1 VELRTPQF
9 ADAGVRTGSD
19 PAIAPELAPA
29 SHLSSVSF
37 ASEVAPTESGHSG
50 AGPAPAGYLRSV
62 LPKSD
67 ARDALDTLLT
77 ALIHAGGSDLHL
89 TTNAPPMIRVH
100 GDLAPL
106 RGYEVL
112 TAENTAQLIRS
123 VVSPEQWLRF
133 ETDLEYD
140 FAYDVP
146 GLSRF
151 RINLFQQRNAYGAVM
166 RAIPHDIKQLHELGI
181 PDQIARFASMP
192 RGLVL
197 VTGPTGSGKTTT
209 LAALLDLANRT
220 RRDHIVTIED
230 PIEFL
235 HHHKKCVVNQREVGV
250 DTYGFAEALKRVLRQ
265 DPDIILVGE
274 LRDLETV
281 STAITAAETGHLV
294 LATLHTQSAAQTI
307 DRVID
312 IFPSHQQ
319 QEIRAQL
326 STALQGVVTQS
337 LAKRPDGTGRTVI
350 CEVMFATAAI
360 RNLIREGKNHQI
372 PSFMQSSG
380 GDGML
385 TFDAHLAQR
394 VHEGAIGY
402 DQALTLCHAVEDF
415 KRLAGRV

>member
-1 VELRTPQF
+1 MNAPAFSFDALNGAPTTPRRHARL
-9 ADAGVRTGSD
+9 ADAAAYGNRQ
-19 PAIAPELAPA
+19 P
-29 SHLSSVSF
+29 
-37 ASEVAPTESGHSG
+37 
-50 AGPAPAGYLRSV
+50 
-62 LPKSD
+62 
-67 ARDALDTLLT
+67 LDTLL
-77 ALIHAGGSDLHL
+77 AQLIEAGGSDLHL
-89 TTNAPPMIRVH
+89 SVGAPPTIRVH
-100 GDLAPL
+100 GDLHYLPDYDDL
-106 RGYEVL
+106 DGKD
-112 TAENTAQLIRS
+112 TAALIRS
-123 VVSPEQWLRF
+123 LVSVEQWERF
-133 ETDLEYD
+133 EETHELDL
-140 FAYDVP
+140 AYDVP

-151 RINLFQQRNAYGAVM
+151 RVNIFQQRNAYGAVM
-166 RAIPHDIKQLHELGI
+166 RAIPHEIKRLDELGI
-181 PDQIARFASMP
+181 PDQIARFASLP

-209 LAALLDLANRT
+209 LASLLDLANRT
-220 RRDHIVTIED
+220 RSDHIMTIED

-235 HHHKKCVVNQREVGV
+235 HTHKRCIVNQREVGI

-274 LRDLETV
+274 MRDLETV

-312 IFPSHQQ
+312 IFPPHQQ

-326 STALQGVVTQS
+326 STALQGIVTQA
-337 LAKRPDGTGRTVI
+337 LVRRQDGTGRTVV

-385 TFDAHLAQR
+385 TFDQHLAQK
-394 VHEGAIGY
+394 VQDQYITY
-402 DQALTLCHAVEDF
+402 DQALDLCHSVEEF
-415 KRLAGRV
+415 TRLAGRR

>member
-1 VELRTPQF
+1 VDALPQT
-9 ADAGVRTGSD
+9 AVRSAVVGDRGHIAAVPPEVPDAAT
-19 PAIAPELAPA
+19 I
-29 SHLSSVSF
+29 
-37 ASEVAPTESGHSG
+37 TQ
-50 AGPAPAGYLRSV
+50 
-62 LPKSD
+62 
-67 ARDALDTLLT
+67 RDAARHALSLLLG
-77 ALIHAGGSDLHL
+77 ALIAAGGSDLHL
-89 TTNAPPMIRVH
+89 TVNAPPSIRVH
-100 GDLAPL
+100 GHLRSLPDHQPLTPADTLRLVRTVASDEQWARFQHDLELDLA
-106 RGYEVL
+106 Y
-112 TAENTAQLIRS
+112 S
-123 VVSPEQWLRF
+123 V
-133 ETDLEYD
+133 
-140 FAYDVP
+140 A

-151 RINLFQQRNAYGAVM
+151 RVNLFQQRNSYGAVF
-166 RAIPHDIKQLHELGI
+166 RAIPHEIKPLDELGI
-181 PDQIARFASMP
+181 PDQIAQFAQLP

-209 LAALLDLANRT
+209 LASLLDLANRT

-235 HHHKKCVVNQREVGV
+235 HEHKRCLVNQREVGV
-250 DTYGFAEALKRVLRQ
+250 DTEGFATALKHVLRQ

-326 STALQGVVTQS
+326 STALQGVVTQA
-337 LAKRPDGTGRTVI
+337 LVRRADGAGRSVV
-350 CEVMFATAAI
+350 CEVMFATSAI

-380 GDGML
+380 GEGML
-385 TFDAHLAQR
+385 TFDQHLAQR
-394 VHEGAIGY
+394 VREHAVSLEH
-402 DQALTLCHAVEDF
+402 ALTLCHSAEDF
-415 KRLAGRV
+415 KRLAGRL

>member
-1 VELRTPQF
+1 M
-9 ADAGVRTGSD
+9 
-19 PAIAPELAPA
+19 PEL
-29 SHLSSVSF
+29 
-37 ASEVAPTESGHSG
+37 
-50 AGPAPAGYLRSV
+50 GPRE
-62 LPKSD
+62 LPRSD
-67 ARDALDTLLT
+67 ARDALDTL
-77 ALIHAGGSDLHL
+77 ARGDGDHAGGSDLHL
-89 TTNAPPMIRVH
+89 TVNAPPMIRVH
-100 GDLAPL
+100 GDLRAAAGL
-106 RGYEVL
+106 RPAHAGRHRPCWSASIL
-112 TAENTAQLIRS
+112 T
-123 VVSPEQWLRF
+123 PEQWLRF
-133 ETDLEYD
+133 ETDLELD
-140 FAYDVP
+140 LAYDVP

-151 RINLFQQRNAYGAVM
+151 RVNLFQQRNAYGAVM

-181 PDQIARFASMP
+181 PDQIAGSPTLP

-235 HHHKKCVVNQREVGV
+235 HTHKKCLVNQREVGV
-250 DTYGFAEALKRVLRQ
+250 DTGSFAEALKRVLRQ

-312 IFPSHQQ
+312 IFPPHQQ

-326 STALQGVVTQS
+326 STALQGVVTQA
-337 LAKRPDGTGRTVI
+337 LCKTADGQGRTVV

-380 GDGML
+380 ADGML
-385 TFDAHLAQR
+385 TFDQHLAAARARRAHPLRAGPRPVPRARGIQAPGR
-394 VHEGAIGY
+394 EG
-402 DQALTLCHAVEDF
+402 LTCPP
-415 KRLAGRV
+415 R

>member
-1 VELRTPQF
+1 V
-9 ADAGVRTGSD
+9 DALT
-19 PAIAPELAPA
+19 
-29 SHLSSVSF
+29 
-37 ASEVAPTESGHSG
+37 EVAVLDAVRSDQTHSPVTALPIADGRGTE
-50 AGPAPAGYLRSV
+50 V
-62 LPKSD
+62 D
-67 ARDALDTLLT
+67 AARHTLHTLLH
-77 ALIHAGGSDLHL
+77 AQIAAGGSDLHL
-89 TTNAPPMIRVH
+89 TVNARPAIRVH
-100 GDLAPL
+100 GELRQLPDYEPL
-106 RGYEVL
+106 SAHDTRLLV
-112 TAENTAQLIRS
+112 RS
-123 VVSPEQWLRF
+123 VASDDQWQRF
-133 ETDLEYD
+133 ERDLELD
-140 FAYDVP
+140 IAYSVA

-151 RINLFQQRNAYGAVM
+151 RVNLFQQRNSYGAVF
-166 RAIPHDIKQLHELGI
+166 RAIPHEIKPLDELGI
-181 PDQIARFASMP
+181 PDQIAQFAHLP

-209 LAALLDLANRT
+209 LASLLDLANRT

-235 HHHKKCVVNQREVGV
+235 HQHKKCIVNQREVGV
-250 DTYGFAEALKRVLRQ
+250 DTEGFSTALKHVLRQ

-326 STALQGVVTQS
+326 STALQGVVTQA
-337 LAKRPDGTGRTVI
+337 LVRRTDGGGRTVV

-380 GDGML
+380 GEGML
-385 TFDAHLAQR
+385 TFDQHLAQR
-394 VHEGAIGY
+394 VQEHAISY
-402 DQALTLCHAVEDF
+402 DQALSLCHSAEEF
-415 KRLAGRV
+415 KRLAGRL